1 MIERV
6 RSTAMICLV
15 QAGSDRVC
23 SMVQLSAY
31 SPLNVPEQ
39 ARREAKTPAAGEY
52 VAGVF
57 AGLSAL

>member
-1 MIERV
+1 
-6 RSTAMICLV
+6 
-15 QAGSDRVC
+15 
-23 SMVQLSAY
+23 MVQLSAY